1 MTARLKVLLADT
13 QARMQSGDTLE
24 TIATE
29 QGWQWRVELDA
40 RRSGSLL
47 PPEISEA
54 AFATRFTA
62 SVDLVHVA
70 LPGGQFAIVELADVT
85 SGSTNNLSI
94 AERESMAEQ
103 LATVKGQLSLVEYR
117 RALRNNSD
125 IVTR

>member
-1 MTARLKVLLADT
+1 M
-13 QARMQSGDTLE
+13 
-24 TIATE
+24 
-29 QGWQWRVELDA
+29 
-40 RRSGSLL
+40 
-47 PPEISEA
+47 
-54 AFATRFTA
+54 
-62 SVDLVHVA
+62 A